1 MRPLRLVL
9 ALALLCWCVQP
20 AQAQPTPHEGFGVGD
35 FVPGL
40 QFTDMNTGKLRS
52 LHEFRGRKILLIEFA
67 SW

>member
-1 MRPLRLVL
+1 MRTLCLALV
-9 ALALLCWCVQP
+9 LALLCWTALPV
-20 AQAQPTPHEGFGVGD
+20 QAQPTPHEGFGVGD